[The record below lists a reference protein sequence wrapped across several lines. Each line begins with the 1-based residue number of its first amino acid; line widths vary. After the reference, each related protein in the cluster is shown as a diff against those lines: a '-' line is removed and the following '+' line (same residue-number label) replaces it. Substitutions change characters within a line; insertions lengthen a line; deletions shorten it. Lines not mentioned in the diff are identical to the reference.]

1 MMTNM
6 LEKLM
11 ALLDG
16 ELVASEGAAV
26 IREAA
31 REDSLAGMLEICA
44 ATARS
49 RVGRPFTVIAATPAP
64 AYMVDMIMRAP
75 ITTPAIERARQPSH
89 SRTLLS
95 RLKKRYQVP
104 GWTLA
109 APAMAALL
117 VAAGVGWLL
126 LPTLDQGLRMEAN
139 LGAALEAA
147 GSSRTLALLKPVLTF
162 KNNDGA
168 WAGSSVRYGPQIC
181 CPAPHRH
188 RQLAGGGGDAAG
200 TFTGWQE
207 LPPGVYEQRA
217 QSDRRSRDLDAKRR
231 AGSRPGGRRTDQE
244 WMAFAAWVN
253 GTLQP
258 AVRCQEGS
266 KRRNL
271 ADTTRLRRHGQDT
284 HKTRHAQDRPTHRK
298 TQTLST

>member
-49 RVGRPFTVIAATPAP
+49 RVGRPFAVIAATPAP

-117 VAAGVGWLL
+117 VAAGIGWLL

-147 GSSRTLALLKPVLTF
+147 GSEQDFTLALLKPVLTF

-168 WAGSSVRYGPQIC
+168 WCRQFEVRYRTKQISFALACRTGTGNWPVVAVTPLVPLPDGKSFAPASTNSARKAIDDRATSMRNGEPVVGPEEGELIKN
-181 CPAPHRH
+181 
-188 RQLAGGGGDAAG
+188 
-200 TFTGWQE
+200 GW
-207 LPPGVYEQRA
+207 P
-217 QSDRRSRDLDAKRR
+217 S
-231 AGSRPGGRRTDQE
+231 
-244 WMAFAAWVN
+244 
-253 GTLQP
+253 
-258 AVRCQEGS
+258 
-266 KRRNL
+266 
-271 ADTTRLRRHGQDT
+271 LRG
-284 HKTRHAQDRPTHRK
+284 
-298 TQTLST
+298 